1 MGRTTAGAI
10 GVLAV
15 VLLLTGCGSP
25 PRAAPPTTTAS
36 PSPTVR
42 PTPAVDVPVAAA
54 TPGPVREPVP
64 PVRVVAPS
72 VGVDMPVEPV
82 GVEPSG
88 FMEIPENPEIGGWYR
103 YGSDPSSVDGNVVIA
118 AHVDSRKYSIGP
130 FSRLRDLAVGAVLEV
145 ADAEGRVHRY
155 AVDSVEYI
163 PKKDLAGADLFAR
176 EGSRRL
182 VLITCG
188 GPIDPATGLYADNV
202 VAIASPMA

>member
-1 MGRTTAGAI
+1 MGRTTARSL

-15 VLLLTGCGSP
+15 VVVLTGCGSP
-25 PRAAPPTTTAS
+25 PSAAPPTPTAS

-145 ADAEGRVHRY
+145 ADAEGRMHRY

>member
-1 MGRTTAGAI
+1 MGRTTARSL

-25 PRAAPPTTTAS
+25 PSAAPPTPTAS
-36 PSPTVR
+36 PSPTAR

-54 TPGPVREPVP
+54 TPGPVRKPVP
-64 PVRVVAPS
+64 PLRVVAPS

-103 YGSDPSSVDGNVVIA
+103 YGSDPSSTDGNVVIA

-145 ADAEGRVHRY
+145 TDAEGRVHRY